1 MTHALACAAYDTVQF
16 PSPFSFQ
23 HGLDVSL
30 SKFLLSVLQFHV
42 SLPSC
47 PTSFPGKPERCLF
60 DVFWARVFHINQSAI
75 LQPQNLPTCERYTE
89 NFIKKKTA
97 PARPLTF
104 FHEVD
109 SHTSL
114 FRASLV
120 SSHCSRPEARGC
132 TRHVVLDH
140 QVVDIQ
146 EQ

>member
-1 MTHALACAAYDTVQF
+1 MTHALACAAYDSVQI

-42 SLPSC
+42 SLPKC
-47 PTSFPGKPERCLF
+47 PTSFPGKPVRCFLTSSGH
-60 DVFWARVFHINQSAI
+60 VFFI
-75 LQPQNLPTCERYTE
+75 LISLPSCNLKTCQLASVTPRT
-89 NFIKKKTA
+89 FIKKKTA

-114 FRASLV
+114 FRASLM

-132 TRHVVLDH
+132 TRHVVLDL